1 MKYMRLLS
9 VCVVLAMVGGCGH
22 KLADSK
28 KENQKLTADLTKM
41 QQSLTDE
48 TAKHKA
54 EVEKLNA
61 ESAQMQTTAMQSMT
75 EMLKKDQE
83 MQEKLKAKIA
93 ELEGKVGVLEA
104 EKVQLVTTL
113 NEMKT
118 PIEAKPAVSVPT
130 AK

>member
-41 QQSLTDE
+41 QQSLNDE
-48 TAKHKA
+48 MAKHKA

-75 EMLKKDQE
+75 AMLKKDQE
-83 MQEKLKAKIA
+83 MQEKLNNALK
-93 ELEGKVGVLEA
+93 
-104 EKVQLVTTL
+104 Q
-113 NEMKT
+113 
-118 PIEAKPAVSVPT
+118 
-130 AK
+130 